1 MGTARQII
9 RGTVWNWIAM
19 AITAII
25 SFFVSPFLVHHLGNA
40 AYGTWLLVNSMVAYL
55 TLLDFGMRGAVV
67 KFVSAHHARDEHD
80 QANRAVSAALT
91 FRIALGAAMLAIS
104 ACICIWA
111 PKIVHIPPYLVTAAR
126 WAILLNGTTLA
137 IALSFGVLGG
147 VLAALQRFDQLSILT
162 ILQSVFNATGVVIVL
177 RAGGGIVG
185 LAAAQLTIALFLG
198 VATGLLVFRAYPQL
212 RLILRLPDR
221 QIVRE
226 FWGYSFFL
234 FVIAVSGQVIYY
246 TDTVVIGIFLPA
258 AAVAFY
264 GIGATLIVYLRELI
278 ASMATTFMPVASA
291 LHAKGDYQQLRRL
304 LFQGTRS
311 VLLIALPIEVGFLL
325 RGPTFIRLW
334 MGQQYAHDSGQVLQV
349 LTIAWLFIAANYC
362 SGNVLYGLAKH
373 KRIATWTPWEALAN
387 LLLSVFLVRHMGIIG
402 VAWGTVIP
410 SLITN
415 VVLWPAYVTKVL
427 EIPLLTYIWQAWIR
441 PAVAILPFALG
452 TYFADLHWAAPNV
465 WHFLMQMIML
475 LPLVAVGF
483 ALCFYTEIRRKLA
496 NRREQKHLVTAQ
508 L

>member
-1 MGTARQII
+1 MAVTALL
-9 RGTVWNWIAM
+9 
-19 AITAII
+19 
-25 SFFVSPFLVHHLGNA
+25 SFFISPYLVHHLGNA

-67 KFVSAHHARDEHD
+67 KFVSAHHARGEHD
-80 QANRAVSAALT
+80 QSNRAVSAALT
-91 FRIALGAAMLAIS
+91 FRIVLGAAMLAIS
-104 ACICIWA
+104 AGICILA
-111 PKIVHIPPYLVTAAR
+111 PKLVHIPAELANSAR

-162 ILQSVFNATGVVIVL
+162 ILQSVFNAAGVVIVL
-177 RAGGGIVG
+177 RTGHGIVG
-185 LAAAQLTIALFLG
+185 LALAQLIIAGLLG
-198 VATGLLVFRAYPQL
+198 LATVALVFRAYPQL

-246 TDTVVIGIFLPA
+246 TDTLVIGIFLPA
-258 AAVAFY
+258 AAVALY
-264 GIGATLIVYLRELI
+264 GIGATLIAYVRELV
-278 ASMATTFMPVASA
+278 ASMATTFMPAASA

-304 LFQGTRS
+304 LFHGTRS

-334 MGQQYAHDSGQVLQV
+334 MGQQYAHDSGRVLQV

-373 KRIATWTPWEALAN
+373 KRVATWVPWEAAAN
-387 LLLSVFLVRHMGIIG
+387 LLLSIFLVRRMGMLG

-410 SLITN
+410 SLFTN
-415 VVLWPAYVTKVL
+415 VVLWPVYVTKVL
-427 EIPLLTYIWQAWIR
+427 EISLPTYIWQAWIR
-441 PAVAILPFALG
+441 PAIAILPFALG
-452 TYFADLHWAAPNV
+452 TFFVDLHWAAPNV
-465 WHFLMQMIML
+465 WYFFMQMIML
-475 LPLVAVGF
+475 LPLVAFGF
-483 ALCFYTEIRRKLA
+483 ALCFSAEIRRRLA
-496 NRREQKHLVTAQ
+496 SRREQKHLITAQ